1 MQGAD
6 EGGVYLG
13 GRTAGTGLGG
23 KGGSGFFVP
32 LDHEIIHHQLID
44 HGIAYA
50 RTAQPLRP
58 IRPIDLRSAPT
69 LHAFP
74 AMEMGQPT
82 CPEPTARCLHSPGLA
97 GRRAR
102 PSAPAG
108 VLPSLAQKLLD
119 SNPRNLRSTS
129 RKQAVVVLV
138 MRTAR

>member
-13 GRTAGTGLGG
+13 GRTAGAGLGG

-32 LDHEIIHHQLID
+32 LDHEVVHHQLID
-44 HGIAYA
+44 HRIAYA

-74 AMEMGQPT
+74 AMEMGRPT
-82 CPEPTARCLHSPGLA
+82 CREPTAAMPTVCT
-97 GRRAR
+97 AR
-102 PSAPAG
+102 D
-108 VLPSLAQKLLD
+108 L
-119 SNPRNLRSTS
+119 
-129 RKQAVVVLV
+129 
-138 MRTAR
+138 RTACASVSARRGAAVAGAKATRLLSETYARYE